1 MSEVEHASIVADTL
15 RVAASQSAV
24 ADLAGEG
31 ALSLDAALDRAA
43 ADIAG
48 GLFQPVAVSLVSL
61 LAIGFAVFKVAL
73 FFAS

>member
-24 ADLAGEG
+24 ADLSGEG
-31 ALSLDAALDRAA
+31 ALSLDAALDQAA

-48 GLFQPVAVSLVSL
+48 GLFQPVVVSLVSL

>member
-24 ADLAGEG
+24 AELAGEG

-48 GLFQPVAVSLVSL
+48 GLFQPVVVSLVSL

-73 FFAS
+73 YVAS